1 MLPTERNAV
10 HTSKGFVRLTEGM
23 GTARGSGLA
32 GGTAV
37 LPAGA
42 APKVFERLLAADE
55 EVLVG
60 GA

>member
-1 MLPTERNAV
+1 MLPNRGGAE

-32 GGTAV
+32 GGTEV
-37 LPAGA
+37 LL
-42 APKVFERLLAADE
+42 APVIEVFARLLAAGE